1 MSLIPAVFAIVLL
14 VILISRPIAWWLV
27 HRPEKQKV
35 CSPEEVS
42 SEIENAFVYRDELTF
57 VASTEY
63 LPVVFE
69 KIHLAVDGGF
79 STKQIEMLVHRID
92 FHRAHEPRYAA
103 YPVDFEHHSSDLEFQ
118 WIRDNADRVKMKI
131 IAVPRLLNAAREA
144 VSQIPSNH
152 SK

>member
-1 MSLIPAVFAIVLL
+1 MSLLPAIFAIGLL
-14 VILISRPIAWWLV
+14 VILLARPITWWFV
-27 HRPEKQKV
+27 HQSEAHRV

-42 SEIENAFVYRDELTF
+42 SEIESAFVERLVFTF
-57 VASTEY
+57 VASSEY

-79 STKQIEMLVHRID
+79 SMKQVEMLAHRID

-103 YPVDFEHHSSDLEFQ
+103 YPVEFEHHSSDLEFQ
-118 WIRDNADRVKMKI
+118 WIRDGADRVKMKI
-131 IAVPRLLNAAREA
+131 IAVPGLLNAARAA
-144 VSQIPSNH
+144 VSQIPAHH